1 MYLFGN
7 DTIIDVQEEKCLI
20 DEDAEV
26 ITYDDLNI
34 TTHVITKMPPS
45 PIPRPRL
52 IIPKSP
58 TMLNVAERVDSVSDS
73 DSDSLDTD
81 NVILERDPPIQDATP
96 PIILEKDDVNVTP
109 FIERKYVYYTVN
121 SVLCGVLLY
130 VILFASGTIS

>member
-1 MYLFGN
+1 
-7 DTIIDVQEEKCLI
+7 
-20 DEDAEV
+20 
-26 ITYDDLNI
+26 
-34 TTHVITKMPPS
+34 
-45 PIPRPRL
+45 
-52 IIPKSP
+52 
-58 TMLNVAERVDSVSDS
+58 VAERVDSVSDS